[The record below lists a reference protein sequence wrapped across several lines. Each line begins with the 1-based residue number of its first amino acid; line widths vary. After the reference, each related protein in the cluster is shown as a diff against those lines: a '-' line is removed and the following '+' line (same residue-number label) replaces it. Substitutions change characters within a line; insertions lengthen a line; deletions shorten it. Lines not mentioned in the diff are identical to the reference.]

1 MKDALATRVLRSS
14 AINAAG
20 FAAFQFLRLLSN
32 LILTRL
38 LFPEAFGLMAL
49 ISVVMVGLSMFSD
62 VGTSPAIM
70 QSKRGDDPDF
80 LNTAWTIQILRGI
93 GLWLVAC
100 LLAYPL
106 AQIYQEPMLA
116 QLLPY
121 AAFSLVLTGC
131 NPTKLETANR
141 HMRAGRVTMIEI
153 CVQVLGLLI
162 AITGA
167 WLLQSVWALVI
178 SGICAAAI
186 HLILLHIWLPGP
198 RNHLR
203 WEVSAARELV
213 HFGKWIILSTICGF
227 FVAQGDKLL
236 IGKYL
241 PLDQFGVYNIGYF
254 LASFPL
260 LLGGMVTYKVLIP
273 IYRDSPPAKS
283 RKNFLRL
290 RRMRMLATGILVMLL
305 LTMALLGPWLVSI
318 LYDPRYEKAGAI
330 VILLALM
337 QIPQVIVL
345 TYDRAAL
352 ATGDSQRF
360 FVLAL
365 TRAVLT
371 LTALGLGLAIY
382 GLIGA
387 ILGLGL
393 SGLLT
398 YPVVIWLAR
407 HQGAWDPLHDLIFTF
422 AGLLCGAGLT
432 ILHWEKIFS
441 LTV

>member
-1 MKDALATRVLRSS
+1 
-14 AINAAG
+14 
-20 FAAFQFLRLLSN
+20 
-32 LILTRL
+32 
-38 LFPEAFGLMAL
+38 
-49 ISVVMVGLSMFSD
+49 
-62 VGTSPAIM
+62 
-70 QSKRGDDPDF
+70 
-80 LNTAWTIQILRGI
+80 
-93 GLWLVAC
+93 
-100 LLAYPL
+100 
-106 AQIYQEPMLA
+106 
-116 QLLPY
+116 
-121 AAFSLVLTGC
+121 
-131 NPTKLETANR
+131 
-141 HMRAGRVTMIEI
+141 
-153 CVQVLGLLI
+153 
-162 AITGA
+162 
-167 WLLQSVWALVI
+167 
-178 SGICAAAI
+178 
-186 HLILLHIWLPGP
+186 
-198 RNHLR
+198 
-203 WEVSAARELV
+203 
-213 HFGKWIILSTICGF
+213 
-227 FVAQGDKLL
+227 
-236 IGKYL
+236 
-241 PLDQFGVYNIGYF
+241 FGVYNIGYF